1 VSAWLTRHH
10 TLARWLPALTW
21 MAVIFLLSSQ
31 SGLRVTED
39 AAVDRPI
46 RTVAHLSS
54 YALLAGLVLFA
65 LGGLGR
71 PSLRNVVLAMAVT
84 ALYAVSDE
92 LHQALVPDR
101 TGRAADVFV
110 DVIGAAAGLL
120 VAAVVLASRDR
131 TSRSAGPLRGSDPAS
146 PGANGLD
153 KTGLDASGLDPER
166 KQA

>member
-1 VSAWLTRHH
+1 
-10 TLARWLPALTW
+10 

-39 AAVDRPI
+39 AAVDRPL
-46 RTVAHLSS
+46 RLLAHMAS
-54 YALLAGLVLFA
+54 YALLAGLVLYA
-65 LGGLGR
+65 LLGWGR
-71 PSLRNVVLAMAVT
+71 PSVRSVVLALALT
-84 ALYAVSDE
+84 AAYAVSDE

-101 TGRAADVFV
+101 TGRAADVFI

-131 TSRSAGPLRGSDPAS
+131 TSRSAGPLRGSDTGS
-146 PGANGLD
+146 LGANGID
-153 KTGLDASGLDPER
+153 KTGLDAGGLDPDR

>member
-1 VSAWLTRHH
+1 MVGSWLTRHG
-10 TLARWLPALTW
+10 TLARWLPALAW

-46 RTVAHLSS
+46 RTAAHLAS
-54 YALLAGLVLFA
+54 YALLAGLVLYA

-84 ALYAVSDE
+84 AIYAVSDE

-101 TGRAADVFV
+101 TGRAADVLV
-110 DVIGAAAGLL
+110 DVIGASAGLL

-131 TSRSAGPLRGSDPAS
+131 LRAG
-146 PGANGLD
+146 
-153 KTGLDASGLDPER
+153 
-166 KQA
+166 